1 MEHYINETLKIK
13 EQHLMMSKII
23 QQLDLRRPIYRAS
36 THYGHFG
43 KKDLPWEQTNHLARF
58 IKALHLQS

>member
-1 MEHYINETLKIK
+1 
-13 EQHLMMSKII
+13 MSDAAILVAVRKVFLFNPAAII

-43 KKDLPWEQTNHLARF
+43 KKDLPWEQTKHLARF
-58 IKALHLQS
+58 IKALHQQS